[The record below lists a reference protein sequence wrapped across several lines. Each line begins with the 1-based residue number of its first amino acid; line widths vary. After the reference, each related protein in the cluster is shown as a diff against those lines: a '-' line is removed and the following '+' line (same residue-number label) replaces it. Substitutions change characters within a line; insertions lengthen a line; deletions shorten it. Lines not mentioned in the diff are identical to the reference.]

1 MVAHNSQIWN
11 RLSMVAYHTQTLQ
24 KWNRLSMVAHYAQ
37 IRNRLPMVAHN
48 RKIWNRL
55 PMVAHYTQIRNRLS
69 MVAHNRKIWNRLPMV
84 AHYTQIWNRLPM
96 VAQSEEHHPSQ
107 EQSKNGRCHGECR
120 QEIDCY
126 QVTFSYGYNI
136 CIFITYYSYVTR
148 KYDYM

>member
-1 MVAHNSQIWN
+1 MVAHNSQIWNRLSMVAHNSQIWN
-11 RLSMVAYHTQTLQ
+11 RLSMVAYRTQTLQ
-24 KWNRLSMVAHYAQ
+24 KWNRLS
-37 IRNRLPMVAHN
+37 MVAHN

-69 MVAHNRKIWNRLPMV
+69 
-84 AHYTQIWNRLPM
+84 M

-120 QEIDCY
+120 QEIDCH